1 MIFKHDDLLLQD
13 YFANYDF
20 DNYLKELN
28 VIDQKAIYN
37 DFFAN
42 NPYWDNIKDFNDFVK
57 QYQNMKIAHIF
68 KILDVEY
75 VE

>member
-20 DNYLKELN
+20 DNLLKELPQK
-28 VIDQKAIYN
+28 DQKAIYN

-57 QYQNMKIAHIF
+57 QYQNMKIAQIF
-68 KILDVEY
+68 KILDVE
-75 VE
+75 